1 MKNLLRLIFIALVL
15 VLLNAPA
22 VAQLSVAPP
31 PKSVTI
37 SSGVMA
43 GMLLEK
49 TNPVYPPIAKAAHV
63 SGTVVLQATIT
74 KAGMIEN
81 LHVISGPDLLQQ
93 AALEAVKDW
102 RYRPYLLMGEPVEVQ
117 TTVNVIFTLGGS
129 LPQSSPDAGSQ
140 EAAPPLAQTTAVPPP
155 PMPAPDGPSLAA
167 TMQFI
172 QDKLQERGRLNF
184 AVYTHDNAD
193 GKDYIDQY
201 SSEAS
206 NIVAD
211 PAACSINY
219 HRNVKKMAL
228 CSRMTT
234 SRSAFAMCRTWRS
247 CRRSRNSRGLM
258 PPTDIPP
265 GSRESIRR
273 CFWSWHEERQIKRM
287 ASSSPAK
294 SWPIASPRPC
304 SMPSSSA
311 AAAVKIRSEPEA
323 MPK

>member
-1 MKNLLRLIFIALVL
+1 
-15 VLLNAPA
+15 
-22 VAQLSVAPP
+22 
-31 PKSVTI
+31 
-37 SSGVMA
+37 
-43 GMLLEK
+43 
-49 TNPVYPPIAKAAHV
+49 
-63 SGTVVLQATIT
+63 
-74 KAGMIEN
+74 
-81 LHVISGPDLLQQ
+81 
-93 AALEAVKDW
+93 
-102 RYRPYLLMGEPVEVQ
+102 MGEPVEVQ

-219 HRNVKKMAL
+219 HRNVKKNGAVFADDNVSFSFRDVQDLAVMPEEQEFKRAYAADGHPTWEPRVDPPLFLVVARRAANQANGFFFPSEELANRLAKAMLHAVEL
-228 CSRMTT
+228 C
-234 SRSAFAMCRTWRS
+234 
-247 CRRSRNSRGLM
+247 GG
-258 PPTDIPP
+258 
-265 GSRESIRR
+265 GSKDP
-273 CFWSWHEERQIKRM
+273 F
-287 ASSSPAK
+287 
-294 SWPIASPRPC
+294 
-304 SMPSSSA
+304 
-311 AAAVKIRSEPEA
+311 
-323 MPK
+323 

>member
-219 HRNVKKMAL
+219 HRNVKKNGAVFADDNVSFSFRDVQDLAVMPEEQEFKRAYAADGHPTWEPRVDPPLFLVVARRAANQANGFFFPSEELANRLAKAMLHAVEL
-228 CSRMTT
+228 C
-234 SRSAFAMCRTWRS
+234 
-247 CRRSRNSRGLM
+247 GG
-258 PPTDIPP
+258 
-265 GSRESIRR
+265 GSKDP
-273 CFWSWHEERQIKRM
+273 F
-287 ASSSPAK
+287 
-294 SWPIASPRPC
+294 
-304 SMPSSSA
+304 
-311 AAAVKIRSEPEA
+311 
-323 MPK
+323 